1 MMKRKWISLMMA
13 MVSPGLLHGAIV
25 EKTVSYA
32 DADAKLEGIHMYD
45 DAMTGPRPAVLI
57 IHQWMGITDHEKQRA
72 RMLAEL
78 GYNVFAADIYGVG
91 VRPASPAEAGKEAGK
106 YKSDRALFRSRLQAG
121 LEVLRKDER
130 TKHDKIAAIGFCF
143 GGTAVLELARAGT
156 SIAGVVSFHGGL
168 DAADGMAAKKGG
180 IPAKV
185 LVLHGAVDPYVPAD
199 QVAGF
204 EKEMNEAAADWH
216 LIAYGSAVHAFTQR
230 GAGDDPSKGAAY
242 NEAADRRSWNAMKV
256 FFAEI
261 LH

>member
-1 MMKRKWISLMMA
+1 MA
-13 MVSPGLLHGAIV
+13 MVSPSMLHAAVI
-25 EKTVSYA
+25 EKPVSYS
-32 DADAKLEGIHMYD
+32 DAEVKLEGFHIYD
-45 DAMTGPRPAVLI
+45 DSVTGPRPAVLV

-106 YKSDRALFRSRLQAG
+106 YKKDRSLFRSRLQAG

-130 TKHDKIAAIGFCF
+130 TEPGKIAAIGFCF

-156 SIAGVVSFHGGL
+156 DLAGVVSFHGGL
-168 DAADGMAAKKGG
+168 DAAEGVAAKKGG

-185 LVLHGAVDPYVPAD
+185 LVLHGAVDPYVPAE
-199 QVAGF
+199 QVAAF
-204 EKEMNEAAADWH
+204 EKEMNEAAADWQ
-216 LIAYGSAVHAFTQR
+216 LVAYGSAVHAFTQR

-242 NEAADRRSWNAMKV
+242 HEMADRRSWIAMKS
-256 FFAEI
+256 FFDEI
-261 LH
+261 FGK